1 MNKLYVLVGLPASG
15 KSTIAEVYRK
25 KGLSVVSIDEIRKN
39 DLSVDCDKEAFT
51 LINEKLKEG
60 SVVFDACSNTKAY
73 RKWMESEVK
82 EPHETVCVVLNET
95 PDVCLERLK
104 KRNAEGHQFYSEES
118 FKKRLMELEYPTTK
132 EYKDIYLITKGRTK
146 A

>member
-15 KSTIAEVYRK
+15 KSTIADVYRK

-39 DLSVDCDKEAFT
+39 DLSVDCDKEAFA

-73 RKWMESEVK
+73 RERIERAIE
-82 EPHETVCVVLNET
+82 EPHESVCIVLNET
-95 PDVCLERLK
+95 PDVCLERLRERNK
-104 KRNAEGHQFYSEES
+104 KGEHFYSEES

-132 EYKDIYLITKGRTK
+132 EYKDIYLITKGK
-146 A
+146 D

>member
-15 KSTIAEVYRK
+15 KSTIADVYRK
-25 KGLSVVSIDEIRKN
+25 KGLSVVSIDEVKSA
-39 DLSVDCDKEAFT
+39 DEKCDCDAVAFKE
-51 LINEKLKEG
+51 INERLKVG

-73 RKWMESEVK
+73 RKWMESEIK
-82 EPHETVCVVLNET
+82 EPHETVCIVLNET
-95 PDVCLERLK
+95 PDVCLERLRERNK
-104 KRNAEGHQFYSEES
+104 KGEHFYSEES

-146 A
+146 V